1 MEEYRAVLRRAA
13 ADLIERLPPSLRV
26 SIKAHHYARILG
38 HNLLGRDPDLR
49 TIQQLV
55 RPGEQVLDLGA
66 NVGVWTHALSA
77 VVGPT
82 GRVWSFEPIP
92 ETFALLRL
100 NVERFGLGNVVP
112 IDRAVSDED
121 TTLLMS
127 VPRDSRGVRNYHLA
141 RVGTSRNS
149 PSFQVL
155 SVRLDSWFIGAGR
168 PRVTFV
174 KIDTE
179 GHELAC
185 IRGMSLLLAQC
196 LPALCVE
203 MSSDLDDPS
212 SDAAQ
217 IDGILRT
224 HGYEAHLWTGTSFKP
239 RQNGECAVNYFFL
252 RREHLMLE
260 VPVDPR

>member
-1 MEEYRAVLRRAA
+1 MLRRTA
-13 ADLIERLPPSLRV
+13 ADLIGRLPERLRL
-26 SIKAHHYARILG
+26 SIKSHHYARILS
-38 HNLLGRDPDLR
+38 HNLLERDPDLLATR
-49 TIQQLV
+49 LLV
-55 RPGEQVLDLGA
+55 RAAENVLDVGA

-77 VVGPT
+77 IVGPN
-82 GRVWSFEPIP
+82 GKVWSFEPVP
-92 ETFALLRL
+92 ETFTLLRL
-100 NVERFGLGNVVP
+100 NVERFGLGNVVL

-121 TTLLMS
+121 TTLAMS
-127 VPRDSRGVRNYHLA
+127 VPKDPRGVRNHYLA
-141 RVGTSRNS
+141 RVDTERNS
-149 PSFQVL
+149 SSFQVS

-203 MSSDLDDPS
+203 ISSNLDDPS

-217 IDGILRT
+217 IDGILST
-224 HGYEAHLWTGTSFKP
+224 HSYHAHLWTGASFKA
-239 RQNGECAVNYFFL
+239 RHNGECAVNYFFL
-252 RREHLMLE
+252 RREHLFMSEALS
-260 VPVDPR
+260 DLR